1 MGIHGAFGRDGCS
14 VTDGP
19 AVPAHRLAK
28 VRRSLEPPCG
38 ESRRTGFDVRTYV
51 PYRQVME
58 KTATELRAHLYE
70 VLDQVARTGQPVS
83 IRRGDVVLQIVRA
96 PRRVKRR
103 GPPRV
108 LRDLIVGDPDELVHI
123 EWPWSAG
130 KDL

>member
-1 MGIHGAFGRDGCS
+1 
-14 VTDGP
+14 
-19 AVPAHRLAK
+19 
-28 VRRSLEPPCG
+28 
-38 ESRRTGFDVRTYV
+38 
-51 PYRQVME
+51 ME